1 LTHQPY
7 PLVTSGHYRADRRRA
22 SQPGLLRLL
31 SASKLETPSRTSG
44 SGLQSGRKDLLC
56 PRL

>member
-1 LTHQPY
+1 MHHPHH
-7 PLVTSGHYRADRRRA
+7 PVTSGHQATGRRRT
-22 SQPGLLRLL
+22 SQPGLLHLL